1 MKACPQCGRLYPD
14 DAGFCPVE
22 GTQLTRATQAP
33 PPTDASDERVG
44 TVLFDRYQIRR
55 VVADGGMGRVYEAL
69 DLAERRSVA
78 LKILHAEVAQDPVQ
92 VERFKREFEVSGELP
107 HEHIVDVHDFRPTQD
122 GSYALVME
130 FLYGEELSATLK
142 REGVLHPGRVVRMA
156 SQVAVGLDWAH
167 ERQLVHRDLKP
178 DNVFLCQ
185 QPDGDRVKVLDFGS
199 VKDTADGAKR
209 LTVMGTTIGSPFYMA
224 PEQAQGL
231 DTLDQ
236 RADVWAL
243 AAITYECVTGQV
255 PFPGDNG
262 PRILVEILTKE
273 PLSPSQVGANRR
285 YPVPPTLDPVIAR
298 ALKKTAAVRTASVG
312 RFADELGQAYG
323 LEGDHRVW
331 AELPERELVAAID
344 RKMPELLQA
353 RPVTTP
359 RDAVDEFFGEVD
371 SLGHE
376 GALLGGAAAP
386 APAAP
391 APAAP
396 ASEPAAPA
404 AQHAAVTQ
412 DAPPAVLPPAA
423 AISATT
429 GANQSAEPR
438 DQGRVP
444 TADGLD
450 PMTQAMAAAQR
461 GLEEDDLRPHGVPQG
476 PPRWLLPALAGGLV
490 VLLLVAG
497 GLFLLS

>member
-44 TVLFDRYQIRR
+44 AVLFDRYQVRR

-78 LKILHAEVAQDPVQ
+78 LKILHGEVAQDPVQ

-107 HEHIVDVHDFRPTQD
+107 HEHIVEVHDFRPTDD

-178 DNVFLCQ
+178 DNIFLCQ

-199 VKDTADGAKR
+199 VKDTADGATR

-243 AAITYECVTGQV
+243 AAITYECITGRV

-273 PLSPSQVGANRR
+273 PPAPSEAGANRR
-285 YPVPPTLDPVIAR
+285 YPVPPLLDPVMAR
-298 ALKKTAAVRTASVG
+298 ALKKSAAVRTGSIG

-331 AELPERELVAAID
+331 AELPERELAAHID
-344 RKMPELLQA
+344 RKMPDLLRV
-353 RPVTTP
+353 RPATEP
-359 RDAVDEFFGEVD
+359 QDAVDEFFGELD
-371 SLGHE
+371 PLGHE
-376 GALLGGAAAP
+376 GALLGG
-386 APAAP
+386 PAAP
-391 APAAP
+391 AR
-396 ASEPAAPA
+396 EIG
-404 AQHAAVTQ
+404 AVTEERLR
-412 DAPPAVLPPAA
+412 A
-423 AISATT
+423 ATT
-429 GANQSAEPR
+429 MPQRADDAASVAE
-438 DQGRVP
+438 
-444 TADGLD
+444 TLD
-450 PMTQAMAAAQR
+450 PMTQAMAAAQHR
-461 GLEEDDLRPHGVPQG
+461 LDDDDLRPLGVPQG
-476 PPRWLLPALAGGLV
+476 PPRWLLPILAGGV
-490 VLLLVAG
+490 AVLLVIG
-497 GLFLLS
+497 GLFLLR

>member
-1 MKACPQCGRLYPD
+1 M
-14 DAGFCPVE
+14 
-22 GTQLTRATQAP
+22 
-33 PPTDASDERVG
+33 
-44 TVLFDRYQIRR
+44 
-55 VVADGGMGRVYEAL
+55 
-69 DLAERRSVA
+69 
-78 LKILHAEVAQDPVQ
+78 
-92 VERFKREFEVSGELP
+92 
-107 HEHIVDVHDFRPTQD
+107 
-122 GSYALVME
+122 
-130 FLYGEELSATLK
+130 
-142 REGVLHPGRVVRMA
+142 
-156 SQVAVGLDWAH
+156 
-167 ERQLVHRDLKP
+167 
-178 DNVFLCQ
+178 
-185 QPDGDRVKVLDFGS
+185 
-199 VKDTADGAKR
+199 
-209 LTVMGTTIGSPFYMA
+209 
-224 PEQAQGL
+224 
-231 DTLDQ
+231 
-236 RADVWAL
+236 
-243 AAITYECVTGQV
+243 
-255 PFPGDNG
+255 
-262 PRILVEILTKE
+262 
-273 PLSPSQVGANRR
+273 
-285 YPVPPTLDPVIAR
+285 
-298 ALKKTAAVRTASVG
+298 
-312 RFADELGQAYG
+312 
-323 LEGDHRVW
+323 
-331 AELPERELVAAID
+331 AAID

-359 RDAVDEFFGEVD
+359 RDAVDEFFGELD

-376 GALLGGAAAP
+376 GALLGGA
-386 APAAP
+386 AAP

-429 GANQSAEPR
+429 GANQSAEQR